1 MGSIRELTP
10 ALARRLFL
18 IKQWLADPPVAVDRA
33 RIMGLV
39 RDLGCLQLDPIN
51 VVARSHLLVLWSRLR
66 RFDPADLDALLWE
79 ERRLFEYWAHRASI
93 VLTEDYPIH
102 HLLMRRYP
110 TDRYAHSRRTK
121 AWLRENGGLRRYVL
135 AHLQRS
141 GPLML
146 RDFEDRSR
154 TGWISGGWTT
164 GRNVERMLDVL
175 WIQGRVAVAGRNGI
189 QKLWDLA
196 DRWFPAWTPK
206 DRLSEREIVRRAA
219 QRSLRALGVAR
230 ARDIDRHFTAG
241 RYPGL
246 PEVLTRLESE
256 GTIERVRV
264 VDDGSEWPGPWFV
277 HGDDVPLLE
286 RMRGGWAPRT
296 TLLSPFDNLII
307 DRDRAELLFGVRLR
321 MEIYVPKSQRRYGYY
336 SLPIL
341 HGDRLIGR
349 VDPLM
354 DRRRGRLVVNSVH
367 AEPDAPTGLAT
378 ARSVGAAVRELARF
392 LGATEIEYGVV
403 PEPWR
408 RGLT

>member
-1 MGSIRELTP
+1 
-10 ALARRLFL
+10 
-18 IKQWLADPPVAVDRA
+18 
-33 RIMGLV
+33 
-39 RDLGCLQLDPIN
+39 
-51 VVARSHLLVLWSRLR
+51 
-66 RFDPADLDALLWE
+66 
-79 ERRLFEYWAHRASI
+79 
-93 VLTEDYPIH
+93 
-102 HLLMRRYP
+102 
-110 TDRYAHSRRTK
+110 
-121 AWLRENGGLRRYVL
+121 
-135 AHLQRS
+135 
-141 GPLML
+141 
-146 RDFEDRSR
+146 
-154 TGWISGGWTT
+154 
-164 GRNVERMLDVL
+164 MLDVL

-286 RMRGGWAPRT
+286 RMRDGWAPRT

-321 MEIYVPKSQRRYGYY
+321 MEIHVPKSQRRYGYY

-341 HGDRLIGR
+341 HEVPCEEFRIGEFKVACALVCHPGPTVAYRITAPGGVMTYMPDHEPALGARVFPLSPDWTSGYALAAGADLLIHDAQYSREEYEARVGWGHSSLSQTLAFARLGLPR
-349 VDPLM
+349 GTERCRHAARLP
-354 DRRRGRLVVNSVH
+354 RRG
-367 AEPDAPTGLAT
+367 APAGCS
-378 ARSVGAAVRELARF
+378 RMV
-392 LGATEIEYGVV
+392 
-403 PEPWR
+403 
-408 RGLT
+408 

>member
-39 RDLGCLQLDPIN
+39 HDLGCLQLDPIN
-51 VVARSHLLVLWSRLR
+51 VVARSHLLVLWSRLG

-79 ERRLFEYWAHRASI
+79 ERRLFEYWAHQASI

-135 AHLQRS
+135 AHLRRS

-196 DRWFPAWTPK
+196 DCSR
-206 DRLSEREIVRRAA
+206 
-219 QRSLRALGVAR
+219 
-230 ARDIDRHFTAG
+230 
-241 RYPGL
+241 
-246 PEVLTRLESE
+246 
-256 GTIERVRV
+256 
-264 VDDGSEWPGPWFV
+264 PGP
-277 HGDDVPLLE
+277 
-286 RMRGGWAPRT
+286 PR
-296 TLLSPFDNLII
+296 
-307 DRDRAELLFGVRLR
+307 
-321 MEIYVPKSQRRYGYY
+321 
-336 SLPIL
+336 
-341 HGDRLIGR
+341 IG
-349 VDPLM
+349 
-354 DRRRGRLVVNSVH
+354 
-367 AEPDAPTGLAT
+367 
-378 ARSVGAAVRELARF
+378 
-392 LGATEIEYGVV
+392 
-403 PEPWR
+403 
-408 RGLT
+408 